1 MEKHIRCGNERDRG
15 WKAGSEAR
23 EVHKVWSRDQKT
35 GEKHIRCVE
44 RKKSQM
50 NGVRE
55 MSINCYKLGVPLHVI
70 TTAASVEDEVV
81 TGWIK
86 EDAEERMAR
95 LFKLLLSQERIEDA
109 KRAAEDREYLES
121 LMREL
126 GV

>member
-1 MEKHIRCGNERDRG
+1 
-15 WKAGSEAR
+15 
-23 EVHKVWSRDQKT
+23 
-35 GEKHIRCVE
+35 
-44 RKKSQM
+44 M

-70 TTAASVEDEVV
+70 ATAASVDDEVV

-86 EDAEERMAR
+86 EDAEERMVR

-109 KRAAEDREYLES
+109 KRAAEDGEYRER

>member
-1 MEKHIRCGNERDRG
+1 
-15 WKAGSEAR
+15 
-23 EVHKVWSRDQKT
+23 
-35 GEKHIRCVE
+35 
-44 RKKSQM
+44 M

-70 TTAASVEDEVV
+70 ATAASVDDEVV

-86 EDAEERMAR
+86 EDAE
-95 LFKLLLSQERIEDA
+95 ERIEDA

-121 LMREL
+121 LMIEFREL